1 MEQLCFCVFLAV
13 KQMPKGKWICLDL
26 GGSSVAF
33 KSPASR
39 SDVSATDLMTG
50 FLCCAGREPLWK
62 PPGNTTFALIVW
74 FFVSFWWAAYGLRSA
89 WFHQAWKLK
98 ERKGS
103 EHHERFPLI
112 FWGLVEIIVASWQNH
127 RMKGRVIRESFWV
140 QKFLGTPRRDMVTFS
155 KEILDHVHTIFYFFT
170 RRKWK
175 MSI

>member
-62 PPGNTTFALIVW
+62 PPGNTTFALIV
-74 FFVSFWWAAYGLRSA
+74 
-89 WFHQAWKLK
+89 
-98 ERKGS
+98 
-103 EHHERFPLI
+103 
-112 FWGLVEIIVASWQNH
+112 
-127 RMKGRVIRESFWV
+127 
-140 QKFLGTPRRDMVTFS
+140 
-155 KEILDHVHTIFYFFT
+155 
-170 RRKWK
+170 
-175 MSI
+175 